1 MMRFSQLEAFLVRH
15 RLLFLL
21 LTAAFL
27 YLAFIGLR
35 EVWYPD
41 EPDIAE
47 VARAMYRS
55 GDWVSP
61 RRMGVIWVDYP
72 PMVYWIGTISS
83 HLLGGMSAFS
93 LRLPNALAAIVTILL
108 TARVAGRWFGERA
121 GLWAGFSLLTFMAFV
136 YEGNSY
142 RPDVSFTLAITVGML
157 SYAAGSGH
165 AGGSTNLYAKVLAFF
180 FFGVAMLAKGPLGL
194 LLPGLVLVVWLGLR
208 RDWLQILQLAPLA
221 VVSLLVYGAWFVT
234 NGRAMGMENMLYEF
248 YAQNFE
254 RFLTSENRGH
264 GQPWYYYLRNF
275 WLDFSPW
282 SWLFPPALLWLYRTR
297 RYRDARIQLAL
308 LWFFIFIAF
317 LSVAATKRQLYLLPA
332 FPAVAL
338 LLGSWL
344 SEVSTRRSESAGE
357 PVGTVAVPVY
367 ATALSAVFVAL
378 GGFLVWAAPNLQSLT
393 AGRDMNSQ
401 ELEVVAHEGVP
412 LLVLGITLLAS
423 AVLVA
428 TAWRTRGNRAALLGI
443 GVSHVAIYAVILA
456 LVMPGFEPVKSYKP
470 QSEWI
475 SAQIGAQ
482 TRFGMVDPHGIPRRG
497 GFAYYTQTDV
507 DLLTGFDA
515 AAEYLHKYPD
525 TIILIRDSEFERD
538 FRGRLAEA
546 KLRLLTEIRVGSH
559 LYLAVGP
566 DRT

>member
-1 MMRFSQLEAFLVRH
+1 MRFSDLEAFLVRH
-15 RLLFLL
+15 RLLALL

-72 PMVYWIGTISS
+72 PMVYWVGTISS

-93 LRLPNALAAIVTILL
+93 LRLPNALAAIATILL
-108 TARVAGRWFGERA
+108 TAGVAGRWFGDRA
-121 GLWAGFSLLTFMAFV
+121 GLWAGISLLTFLAFV

-142 RPDVSFTLAITVGML
+142 RPDVTFTLAITAGML
-157 SYAAGSGH
+157 SYAVGSGYT
-165 AGGSTNLYAKVLAFF
+165 GSGANLYARVLAFF

-208 RDWLQILQLAPLA
+208 GDWRQILQLAPLA
-221 VVSLLVYGAWFVT
+221 VISLLVYGAWFVS
-234 NGRAMGMENMLYEF
+234 NGRAMGMDNMLYEF

-282 SWLFPPALLWLYRTR
+282 SWLFPAALLWLYRSGR
-297 RYRDARIQLAL
+297 FRDARIQLAL
-308 LWFFIFIAF
+308 SWFFIFLAF
-317 LSVAATKRQLYLLPA
+317 LSLAATKRQPYLLPA
-332 FPAVAL
+332 YPAVAL
-338 LLGSWL
+338 LLGTWL
-344 SEVSTRRSESAGE
+344 SEVSTRRKDAAGE
-357 PVGTVAVPVY
+357 PVGVVAVPVY
-367 ATALSAVFVAL
+367 AIALSVVFIGL

-393 AGRDMNSQ
+393 AGRGMNSQ
-401 ELEVVAHEGVP
+401 ELEVVANEGAP
-412 LLVLGITLLAS
+412 LLVLGITLLVS
-423 AVLVA
+423 AVLIVA
-428 TAWRTRGNRAALLGI
+428 AWRMRGNRAALLGI
-443 GVSHVAIYAVILA
+443 GVSYAAIYAVILA

-482 TRFGMVDPHGIPRRG
+482 TRFGMVDPQGIPRRG
-497 GFAYYTQTDV
+497 GFAYYTQTEV
-507 DLLTGFDA
+507 DLITGFDA
-515 AAEYLHKYPD
+515 AVEYLHKYPD

-538 FRGRLAEA
+538 FRGRLAA
-546 KLRLLTEIRVGSH
+546 AQLRLLNEIRVGSH
-559 LYLAVGP
+559 VYLAVGP
-566 DRT
+566 AAHR